1 MIHFIFL
8 YTSVTGVTYTAVELA
23 ATAAKKISTAGCLG
37 TLTCIKSVAPGA
49 IQLSTA
55 VTAVGAVVAVL
66 KNTGTE
72 AEVLTT
78 LKTVGPLAPS
88 TPELAAPGAILPPL
102 ELDVAVISTVG
113 PATMYAVIIDFL

>member
-1 MIHFIFL
+1 MHFIFL
-8 YTSVTGVTYTAVELA
+8 YTNVTGVTYTSVELA

-72 AEVLTT
+72 AEVFTT
-78 LKTVGPLAPS
+78 FKTVGPLAPS
-88 TPELAAPGAILPPL
+88 TPKLAFAGVILLPL
-102 ELDVAVISTVG
+102 ELDVAVTATVG
-113 PATMYAVIIDFL
+113 PATMYAVIVDFL